1 MKYTPS
7 QHDAIISIDQNLQ
20 IIACA
25 GSGKTQVVSARIVE
39 ILKRK
44 VKEGLTPAN
53 IVAFTF
59 TEKAAGELK
68 DRIHKLCLQELGTD
82 QGLAEMFVGT
92 IHAYCLR
99 MLQSPPLYKFMKY
112 SVLTEI
118 QQRLFIDRYSSQSGL
133 TTVPLLHSGEHL
145 QRWKHSRLYQ
155 QFLEILGE
163 AIINQ
168 ERVPEAAWEAYDKYQ
183 DLRETHKFL
192 DYTMMIAEAVTELK
206 QNPIVREYVS
216 SQLRYLVVDEYQDIN
231 PLQEYLIS
239 ELAKL
244 GANVCVVGDDD
255 QTIYQWRGSDIC
267 NIKEFAARYQKVKRV
282 YLNENWRSTEGI
294 VRSARRI
301 IETLD
306 DRLDKAMESTDAQI
320 FERGDILALS
330 FHNPGEEGDWIA
342 DKIQWLY
349 GSAYK
354 EKSDTS
360 PRGLTY
366 SDFTILL
373 RSVRLDARPILSSL
387 EKNGVPFVVVGMNS
401 LFETKEANCMRL
413 VFYYLSGF
421 KPNGAT
427 IYQAELRQVLEQSG
441 LGVTPEQ
448 VEAGITF
455 IEDRKTMI
463 GQRRESHLYPQ
474 RVFIDLL
481 AVLGVREEAIDIA
494 AGKPGQGSIIFYNL
508 GKFSQVISD
517 YDQIHFHASP
527 ADFYSGFARYLAFVA
542 PEYYPEGWQE
552 KALIK
557 PNAVQVMT
565 VHQAKG
571 MEWPVVFIPALKKN
585 RFPMR
590 KQGGLNV
597 WHALPREAVAN
608 ASRYEGSVDDER
620 RLFYVALTRAE
631 KFLFCSWAPIED
643 NLQQKKIS
651 PFLNELTGHDQFLTK
666 EPERPLLK
674 RLPAKERREEKV
686 IPLTF
691 SELKYYFLC
700 PYLFKL
706 RFLYGFNPPI
716 DPALGYG
723 KSLHDALAEIHAE
736 SIAGRIPT
744 DEDVPMLVETHLYLP
759 YASEQIRENFKREA
773 TLALERYIRE
783 HKDTLSNLEHVEK
796 IIELKLADGI
806 VVNGRI
812 DLIRKTDTGEIVI
825 VDFKSTSRAQ
835 DEDITAKQL
844 HVYAAGYEQLSGRR
858 ADLIEVHNLDNGGG
872 QREMVDNKLTA
883 DTLAVI
889 HEAGINLRE
898 NRLNRHIT
906 WCKECDRCD
915 MVGLC
920 RERSIAKGL

>member
-1 MKYTPS
+1 MQYTPS
-7 QHDAIISIDQNLQ
+7 QRDAIISIDKNLQ

-44 VKEGLTPAN
+44 ANEGVTPAN

-59 TEKAAGELK
+59 TEKAASELK
-68 DRIHKLCLQELGTD
+68 DRIHRLCLQEFGKGR
-82 QGLAEMFVGT
+82 GLAEMFVGT

-99 MLQSPPLYKFMKY
+99 MLQSPPAYKFMKY
-112 SVLTEI
+112 SVLTEV
-118 QQRLFIDRYSSQSGL
+118 QQRLFIDRHSSQSGL

-155 QFLEILGE
+155 QFIEILGE
-163 AIINQ
+163 AIINKK
-168 ERVPEAAWEAYDKYQ
+168 RVPEAAREAYDKYQ
-183 DLRETHKFL
+183 DLREQHKFL
-192 DYTMMIAEAVTELK
+192 DYTMMIAEAVAELK

-216 SQLRYLVVDEYQDIN
+216 SQVRYLVVDEYQDIN

-239 ELAKL
+239 ELASL

-267 NIKEFAARYQKVKRV
+267 NIKEFATRYRNIKRV
-282 YLNENWRSTEGI
+282 CLNENWRSSAGI
-294 VRSARRI
+294 VTCGRRI
-301 IETLD
+301 IEALH
-306 DRLDKAMESTDAQI
+306 DRLGKAMESTKAQK
-320 FERGDILALS
+320 FDKGDILALS
-330 FHNPGEEGDWIA
+330 FRNPLEEGEWLA
-342 DKIQWLY
+342 GKIKSLY
-349 GSAYK
+349 GCAYQD
-354 EKSDTS
+354 KSDTS

-366 SDFTILL
+366 SDFAILL
-373 RSVRLDARPILSSL
+373 RSIRLDAHPILSSL
-387 EKNGVPFVVVGMNS
+387 ERNEVPFVVVGMNS
-401 LFETKEANCMRL
+401 LFETSEAICMRL
-413 VFYYLSGF
+413 VFYYLAEF
-421 KPNGAT
+421 KPNGIT
-427 IYQAELRQVLEQSG
+427 IHQAELRQALEQSG
-441 LGVTPEQ
+441 LGIMPEQ
-448 VEAGITF
+448 VESGIAF
-455 IEDRKTMI
+455 IESRKTKI
-463 GQRRESHLYPQ
+463 GQRREAHLYPQ

-481 AVLGVREEAIDIA
+481 TILRVREEAIDLA
-494 AGKPGQGSIIFYNL
+494 TGKPGQGNIVFYNL

-517 YDQIHFHASP
+517 YDQIHFHSSP

-552 KALIK
+552 KALIR

-571 MEWPVVFIPALKKN
+571 MEWPAVFIPALRKN
-585 RFPMR
+585 RFPMK

-597 WHALPREAVAN
+597 WHALPREAVDN
-608 ASRYEGSVDDER
+608 SSRYDGSIDDER

-631 KFLFCSWAPIED
+631 KYLFCSWAPIEE
-643 NLQQKKIS
+643 NAQQKKIS
-651 PFLNELTGHDQFLTK
+651 PFLTDLIGYDQVLTK
-666 EPERPLLK
+666 EPERHPLKL
-674 RLPAKERREEKV
+674 LPAKERREEKV

-691 SELKYYFLC
+691 SELKYYFIC

-723 KSLHDALAEIHAE
+723 KSLHDALAEIHTE

-744 DEDVPMLVETHLYLP
+744 DEDVPKLVEAHLYLP
-759 YASEQIRENFKREA
+759 YASEQIRKNFMREA
-773 TLALERYIRE
+773 TLALKRYIRE
-783 HKDTLSNLEHVEK
+783 HKDTLTNLEHVEK
-796 IIELKLADGI
+796 IIELKLADGV

-835 DEDITAKQL
+835 DEEITAKQL
-844 HVYAAGYEQLSGRR
+844 HVYAAGYEQLSGKR
-858 ADLIEVHNLDNGGG
+858 ADLIEVHDLDRGGG
-872 QREMVDNKLTA
+872 QREMVDDKLTA
-883 DTLAVI
+883 NTLAII
-889 HEAGINLRE
+889 HEAGISLRE
-898 NRLNRHIT
+898 NRLYRHAT
-906 WCKECDRCD
+906 WCNACDRCD

-920 RERSIAKGL
+920 REEPIAKGF